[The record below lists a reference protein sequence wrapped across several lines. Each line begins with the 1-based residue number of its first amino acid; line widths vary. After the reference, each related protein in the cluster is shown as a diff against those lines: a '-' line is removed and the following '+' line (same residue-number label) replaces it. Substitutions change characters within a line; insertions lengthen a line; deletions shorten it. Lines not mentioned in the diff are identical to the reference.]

1 MAAADEHPG
10 ARTRGWVVGRA
21 AGAPVVVSPGW
32 AVAAVVLTL
41 LFAPT
46 VRALAPTV
54 GDSAYVVSA
63 SFVLLLL
70 VSVFLHELAHALM
83 ARRCGIEVRE
93 LAVTLLGGHT
103 RFASAAPTP
112 GSSALVAVVGPAVN
126 LVLGVAAWAV
136 SQLLPAGG
144 IAAVVVAAAAVANGF
159 VALFNLV
166 PGLPLDGGRVLEA
179 LVWHLTGRRGRG
191 AEVAGWVG
199 RLVAVGVVAWVLVR
213 PLLAGARPS
222 LTAVVWASLV
232 GAFLWSGA
240 AAAVHAG
247 RTEQAVERI
256 TVRGLMTQAQGVPGH
271 VSLGDAVGLLD
282 AGTEVVLLGPDGRP
296 VAYLDRYAVAS
307 VPRERAAQVPLTAV
321 AVALPGGA
329 VVDADLTG
337 AAAVRAVGGA
347 ARTSPASVVVE
358 PDGRVVGLLRAQDVI
373 DALRTGR
380 RA

>member
-1 MAAADEHPG
+1 M
-10 ARTRGWVVGRA
+10 VGRV

-32 AVAAVVLTL
+32 AVAAVALTL

-103 RFASAAPTP
+103 RFASAASTP
-112 GSSALVAVVGPAVN
+112 GSSALVAVVGPAAN
-126 LVLGVAAWAV
+126 LALGALAWGVA
-136 SQLLPAGG
+136 QLLPTGG

-159 VALFNLV
+159 VAVFNLV

-179 LVWHLTGRRGRG
+179 LVWHVTGRRGRG
-191 AEVAGWVG
+191 SEVAGWVG
-199 RLVAVGVVAWVLVR
+199 RLVAVGVVVWVLAR
-213 PLLAGARPS
+213 PLLAGTRPS

-240 AAAVHAG
+240 AAAVRAG

-256 TVRGLMTQAQGVPGH
+256 TVRGLMTRASALAARGTL
-271 VSLGDAVGLLD
+271 SDALD
-282 AGTEVVLLGPDGRP
+282 VLDSGGEVVLLDTDGRP

-307 VPRERAAQVPLTAV
+307 VPRERAASVPLTAV

-329 VVDADLTG
+329 VVQADLTG

-347 ARTSPASVVVE
+347 ARTSAASAVLE
-358 PDGRVVGLLRAQDVI
+358 PDGRVVGLLRTQDVI

-380 RA
+380 RT